1 MTALALLVICL
12 GLLMLAG
19 RGLASGAQGDL
30 LGVRFG
36 GDGQRTRVVI
46 DLERATQGRV
56 IEDGTQG
63 QVILSLLEVAAGRGA
78 SGEGSGL
85 VRSYRVGAQGGAS
98 RVQLDLARNGEIE
111 RRFLLPPGDGV
122 GHYRYVIDVKAKG
135 AGSTFGA
142 PAAHTSAKAPSP
154 WRPPSSSRLNWKRPA
169 ATACA

>member
-63 QVILSLLEVAAGRGA
+63 QVILSLLEVAAA
-78 SGEGSGL
+78 
-85 VRSYRVGAQGGAS
+85 AFGGPAEPDEEPSHDAAS
-98 RVQLDLARNGEIE
+98 RR
-111 RRFLLPPGDGV
+111 
-122 GHYRYVIDVKAKG
+122 
-135 AGSTFGA
+135 T
-142 PAAHTSAKAPSP
+142 
-154 WRPPSSSRLNWKRPA
+154 
-169 ATACA
+169 